1 MFRFET
7 LEIWKMAI
15 DYGDKIFDVV
25 DNFPMNIRYNLGSQL
40 RDSSL
45 SISNNIA
52 EGSGSNSTA
61 EFKSF
66 LNYSIRSIFETISGL
81 IFARRRGLIS
91 EENFQNC
98 IKTVSYW
105 LKRFIPFERPSDFN
119 HTP

>member
-25 DNFPMNIRYNLGSQL
+25 DNFPTNIRYNLGSQL

-66 LNYSIRSIFETISGL
+66 LNYSVRSTFETISGL
-81 IFARRRGLIS
+81 IFARRRSLIT
-91 EENFQNC
+91 EESFQNLYQDGELLVKK
-98 IKTVSYW
+98 IHSFRKT
-105 LKRFIPFERPSDFN
+105 L
-119 HTP
+119 